1 MATNNKRNV
10 SVETGSLGQR
20 ATEPNRTAALGANLP
35 EIQLPVPLPKPP
47 SVRRSKTEQVRTPV
61 AVRARKVPQNAKIGH
76 ETLYFNREL
85 SWLDFNWRVLAQAKD
100 ERWPILERIKFLAI
114 AHSNIDEF
122 FRKRIGGLDSQ
133 VAANV
138 AVRTPDGRTATE
150 QLELIRPVIHEMM
163 RYLHDT
169 WEKHLK
175 PLLRKKAR
183 VEICNYADLTPAEKK
198 EAHAFFEANLF
209 PILTPLGVDPG
220 HPFPFLSNQSLS
232 LAVVLR
238 HPVRGT
244 EHFARIKVPT
254 QRHPWVKVG
263 KRNRYVP
270 VEQVITNNLDET
282 FRGMEVVSVSVFRV
296 TRSADLSL
304 NEDEADDLL
313 EMVSEE
319 VRKRR
324 FAKIVRLEV
333 DDTMPPHVL
342 RMLCEELELTKDDV
356 YPVRGMMELNRCFKI
371 AGLPLS
377 DHQFPSWQPI
387 TPIRLSDLD
396 PEEGRDI
403 FSIIR
408 ERDLMIHHPYESFA
422 LSTQKFIEIAAADPQ
437 VVAIKQT
444 LYRTSEQSLVVKALT
459 NAAELG
465 KEVAVLVEVKASL
478 DEERN
483 IAWANMMSRY
493 GIHVTYGLVG
503 LKTHAKVI
511 LVLRQEENG
520 LRTYCHLG
528 TGNYNPATARVYT
541 DVGILTADRE
551 IGKDAINLFHYLTGF
566 APEQHYKK
574 LIVAPKDLRKRFIEH
589 IETEMKSHQKHG
601 NGLIMAKMNALDDIV
616 VINKLYEAS
625 QAGVKIELIVRGH
638 CRLRPKLKGFSENIR
653 VISIIGRFLEHSR
666 IYYFHN
672 NGVPN
677 LFISSADWQRRNL
690 EDRVEVATPVTDDE
704 IRDRLI
710 RILKIALADNRLS
723 WEMNANGQYLQRFPN
738 QGENTCSFHD
748 ELMRRAEIRKK
759 GYSGMPWDL

>member
-1 MATNNKRNV
+1 MAQSKNLNAPVEENKAASDRISPGID
-10 SVETGSLGQR
+10 SVR
-20 ATEPNRTAALGANLP
+20 PVVH
-35 EIQLPVPLPKPP
+35 LPVSLPKPVHARKAV
-47 SVRRSKTEQVRTPV
+47 SDVVRVPV
-61 AVRARKVPQNAKIGH
+61 AVRSRKVPVNAKIGH

-100 ERWPILERIKFLAI
+100 ERWPLLERIRFLAI

-122 FRKRIGGLDSQ
+122 FRKRVGGLDSQ

-138 AVRTPDGRTATE
+138 GIRTPDGRTAGE
-150 QLELIRPVIHEMM
+150 QLALIRPVIQEMM

-169 WEKHLK
+169 WEKTLK
-175 PLLRKKAR
+175 PALRKKAR
-183 VEICNYADLTPAEKK
+183 VDICSYTDLTPAEKK

-220 HPFPFLSNQSLS
+220 HPFPFLSNLSLS

-238 HPVRGT
+238 HPIRGT
-244 EHFARIKVPT
+244 EHFARLKVPT

-263 KRNRYVP
+263 KRERYVP
-270 VEQVITNNLDET
+270 VEQVIAHNLDET
-282 FRGMEVVSVSVFRV
+282 FRGMEVVSVSAFRV

-333 DDTMPPHVL
+333 DQTMPSHVL
-342 RMLCEELELTKDDV
+342 GMLKEELDLTDEEV
-356 YPVRGMMELNRCFKI
+356 YQVRGMMELNRCFMI
-371 AGLPLS
+371 AGLNLS
-377 DHQFPSWQPI
+377 GHQFTAWNSI
-387 TPIRLSDLD
+387 TPIRLLDLD

-408 ERDLMIHHPYESFA
+408 ERDLMLHHPYESFA
-422 LSTQKFIEIAAADPQ
+422 MSTQKFIEIAAADPQ

-444 LYRTSEQSLVVKALT
+444 LYRTSEQSPIVKALML
-459 NAAELG
+459 AAEQG
-465 KEVAVLVEVKASL
+465 KEVAVLIEVKASL

-483 IAWANMMSRY
+483 IAWANMMSRH

-511 LVLRQEENG
+511 LVLRQEEKG

-528 TGNYNPATARVYT
+528 TGNYNPSTAKIYT
-541 DVGILTADRE
+541 DVGVLTADRE

-574 LIVAPKDLRKRFIEH
+574 LIVAPKDLRNRFLEWIEA
-589 IETEMKSHQKHG
+589 EMLSHKKHG

-625 QAGVKIELIVRGH
+625 KAGVKIELIVRGH
-638 CRLRPKLKGFSENIR
+638 CRLRPGLKGFSENIR

-677 LFISSADWQRRNL
+677 LTISSADWQRRNL
-690 EDRVEVATPVTDDE
+690 EDRVEVATPVEDEE

-723 WEMNANGQYLQRFPN
+723 WEMNENGQYLQRRPKN
-738 QGENTCSFHD
+738 GENTCSFHD

-759 GYSGMPWDL
+759 GHTGMPWDL